1 MADQYTLATQP
12 NIQQLQTLLDWQCIL
27 DQLLDQS
34 SVWENEELGSGS
46 GGPKEPE
53 LVVANNIYAPSSDF

>member
-12 NIQQLQTLLDWQCIL
+12 DIQQLQTRVLLDWQCIL

-34 SVWENEELGSGS
+34 SVWESEDLGSGSGS

-53 LVVANNIYAPSSDF
+53 LVVVTNS

>member
-12 NIQQLQTLLDWQCIL
+12 GMQQLQTKVLLDWQCIL

-34 SVWENEELGSGS
+34 SVWENEDLGSGS

-53 LVVANNIYAPSSDF
+53 LVVATNS

>member
-1 MADQYTLATQP
+1 MADQYTLVAKL
-12 NIQQLQTLLDWQCIL
+12 NMQQLQTNVLLDWQCIL

-34 SVWENEELGSGS
+34 SVWEIGDYDSGSGS

-53 LVVANNIYAPSSDF
+53 FVVADNI

>member
-12 NIQQLQTLLDWQCIL
+12 DIQQLQTRVLLDWHCIL

-53 LVVANNIYAPSSDF
+53 LVVAINS